1 MSLWTT
7 NIRAYFVNLLEV
19 TFADLEDI
27 HNRFK
32 ETPSGLI
39 IRTMPH
45 TIFNGCYSL
54 NMAGLTRIDRNVS
67 PALAGFHYQIRL
79 EIGFVMN
86 LNQVTN
92 PDTLETETG
101 KTSYNNA
108 IDDLELL
115 VRTILAQD
123 QSSNGFFLAFVPNM
137 TLEPIDSNQE
147 YWIATLQFVA
157 NGDVTT

>member
-1 MSLWTT
+1 M
-7 NIRAYFVNLLEV
+7 
-19 TFADLEDI
+19 
-27 HNRFK
+27 
-32 ETPSGLI
+32 SGL
-39 IRTMPH
+39 TQ
-45 TIFNGCYSL
+45 
-54 NMAGLTRIDRNVS
+54 IDRNISTNV
-67 PALAGFHYQIRL
+67 AGFYYQVKL

-86 LNQVTN
+86 MNQVVN

-101 KTSYNNA
+101 KTTYNNA

-115 VRTILAQD
+115 VRTILSQD
-123 QSSNGFFLAFVPNM
+123 QSSNGFNLAFVPNM